1 MAFII
6 LKIMLARDGAEIS
19 SGRYSRISDRPE
31 LEDICIGS
39 NLHSRGKCNKEEKE
53 DDDGLEPVFFL

>member
-1 MAFII
+1 MGPKFLRAGIF
-6 LKIMLARDGAEIS
+6 G
-19 SGRYSRISDRPE
+19 SRISDRPE

-53 DDDGLEPVFFL
+53 DDDGLEPGFFL